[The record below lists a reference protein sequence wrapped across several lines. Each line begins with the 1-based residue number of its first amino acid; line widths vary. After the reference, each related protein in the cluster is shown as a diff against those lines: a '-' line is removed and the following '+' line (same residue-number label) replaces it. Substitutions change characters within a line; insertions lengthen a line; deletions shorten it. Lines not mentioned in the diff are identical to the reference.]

1 MNRDDYVLVSM
12 AMAGRD
18 PLSPVQVQKYFFLLD
33 RNVPKD
39 VAGGH
44 FNFRP
49 HDYGPFD
56 KEVYRTLSALQARGL
71 VEIDPPNGHG
81 VRRYRLSET
90 GAREAVELLERV
102 PESIKRYAREVADWI
117 RPLSF
122 TQVVSAIYAQYPEMK
137 VNSVFRE
144 SARA

>member
-1 MNRDDYVLVSM
+1 MNRDDYVLASM
-12 AMAGRD
+12 AMAGRE

-33 RNVPKD
+33 RNVPED

-44 FNFRP
+44 FDFQP
-49 HDYGPFD
+49 YDYGPFD
-56 KEVYRTLSALQARGL
+56 KEVYQTLDALQARGL
-71 VEIDPPNGHG
+71 VEIASPNGRG
-81 VRRYRLSET
+81 VRLYRLSET
-90 GAREAVELLERV
+90 GIREAAEPLKRV
-102 PESIKRYAREVADWI
+102 PEYIKTYARSVADWI

-144 SARA
+144 RVRA